1 MRYSS
6 PYPTL
11 LPLIMAAIAMMLP
24 LSVAA
29 DDPLVPGQ
37 VAYGYGTVNQA
48 ATHFSR
54 SLPPTSIEGV
64 WELTDNG
71 AVIAVEKTQEP
82 MKSGSDAYRMVY
94 VAGPDTSLP
103 HGSVIGYVVQGST
116 TKSYDVRI
124 YTRIE
129 CDDNGDIFVSN
140 PQSFALTI
148 TDDSRLELR
157 HYMVGLKVNAWRL
170 LPYMLG
176 RVVSK
181 RDDRPRNLDG
191 MVRIFP
197 DILQRPIV
205 L

>member
-1 MRYSS
+1 M
-6 PYPTL
+6 
-11 LPLIMAAIAMMLP
+11 AIASMTIP
-24 LSVAA
+24 LSAAA
-29 DDPLVPGQ
+29 DEPLGPGL
-37 VAYGYGTVNQA
+37 VADGYGTVSQA
-48 ATHFSR
+48 AAHFSR
-54 SLPPTSIEGV
+54 SIPPTSIEGV

-71 AVIAVEKTQEP
+71 AVIAVERTQEP
-82 MKSGSDAYRMVY
+82 LKSGTDAYRIVY

-103 HGSVIGYVVQGST
+103 HGSVIGYVSQGST
-116 TKSYDVRI
+116 TKSYDARI

-129 CDDNGDIFVSN
+129 CDDNGGIFVSN

-176 RVVSK
+176 RVISR
-181 RDDRPRNLDG
+181 RDDRPGNLDG

-197 DILQRPIV
+197 DIFQRPIV